1 MRGSSLGA
9 ALYNKHGIIIIELL
23 NLSIIQLNVSSRV
36 QGNQERQKSG
46 HDERVKDRDFAIDL
60 YDSVFVKNFASSG
73 SAAWLPGVVL
83 EARGEVPSS
92 V

>member
-9 ALYNKHGIIIIELL
+9 ALHNRHGIIIIELL
-23 NLSIIQLNVSSRV
+23 NPSIIQPNASSQL
-36 QGNQERQKSG
+36 QGDQERQKSG
-46 HDERVKDRDFAIDL
+46 HDQRVKDRDFAIDVF
-60 YDSVFVKNFASSG
+60 DSDFVKNFASLG
-73 SAAWLPGVVL
+73 SAWLPGIVL